1 MGLNPSGF
9 VLFGIRIVF
18 RLLSAG
24 ACTCGTLFPLIFNS
38 FCIIQIESLFLR
50 SIMSRI
56 LAIDYG
62 RKRTGVAVS
71 DALQL
76 IANGLATVPT
86 HELLAFLLDYVA
98 REPVERILVGL
109 PRRMNNEA
117 SESMKYIAP
126 FVAALKKRL
135 PDMPVEYVDERFT
148 SVLAHRA
155 MLEGGLKKKARQN
168 KALVDEIS
176 ATILLRDYLESR
188 RIGL

>member
-1 MGLNPSGF
+1 
-9 VLFGIRIVF
+9 
-18 RLLSAG
+18 
-24 ACTCGTLFPLIFNS
+24 
-38 FCIIQIESLFLR
+38 
-50 SIMSRI
+50 MSRI

-109 PRRMNNEA
+109 PRRMNNKA

>member
-1 MGLNPSGF
+1 M
-9 VLFGIRIVF
+9 
-18 RLLSAG
+18 
-24 ACTCGTLFPLIFNS
+24 
-38 FCIIQIESLFLR
+38 
-50 SIMSRI
+50 
-56 LAIDYG
+56 AIDYG

-109 PRRMNNEA
+109 PRQMNNEA

>member
-1 MGLNPSGF
+1 
-9 VLFGIRIVF
+9 
-18 RLLSAG
+18 
-24 ACTCGTLFPLIFNS
+24 
-38 FCIIQIESLFLR
+38 
-50 SIMSRI
+50 MSRI